1 MIKYFNFDQIEIS
14 LPPKPY
20 NDFSDAHQDK
30 YDLQSWHKQE
40 IDRKKYIENLK
51 YYIHNNKTVF
61 KQKDVE
67 SLMKILKNYD

>member
-1 MIKYFNFDQIEIS
+1 LIKYFNFDQIEIR
-14 LPPKPY
+14 LPPQSY

-30 YDLQSWHKQE
+30 YNLQSWLNQE

-51 YYIHNNKTVF
+51 YYVHNHKTIF

-67 SLMKILKNYD
+67 SLMKILNHYD